1 MERTA
6 KENIRLAL
14 FVILGTL
21 SLLIGAYLI
30 GDRQN
35 LFGETFDLHAI
46 FKNVNGLQTG
56 NNVRYSGINVG
67 TVRRIEMEN
76 DTTILVIMKM
86 DGSMLDHIKQN
97 AIATIG
103 SDGLVGSMIVSI
115 VPGEGSAALILD
127 GEQIKTY
134 SRIEAKDML
143 STLNVTNENAAL
155 LTKELLKTTASMNEG
170 TGVLGKLLNDTIL
183 ARNLEITVGNL
194 KEASSHADQI
204 LAKLNSDINKV
215 DMDQS
220 MAGILLSDSTSG
232 HQFKNIVEDMAG
244 LSHRMDNLSVTLDSL
259 VGDISD
265 SQGTFRYLVKDT
277 SLVRSIE
284 RTMENIE
291 EGTGKFNE
299 NMEALKHNFLT
310 RGYFKKLEKEKKKA
324 EKKEQRDQG

>member
-14 FVILGTL
+14 FVIIGTL
-21 SLLIGAYLI
+21 SLVVGAYLI

-67 TVRRIEMEN
+67 TVKRITMEN
-76 DTTILVIMKM
+76 DTTILVVMKM
-86 DGSMLDHIKQN
+86 DGNMLDHIKQN

-115 VPGEGSAALILD
+115 VPGEGSASLIRD

-134 SRIEAKDML
+134 SRIGAKDML

-155 LTKELLKTTASMNEG
+155 LTKELLQTTAALNEG
-170 TGVLGKLLNDTIL
+170 QGVLGKLLYDTIMAQNL
-183 ARNLEITVGNL
+183 ARTAGNL
-194 KEASSHADQI
+194 RRASYQADEI
-204 LAKLNSDINKV
+204 LLKLNTEIQELDLE
-215 DMDQS
+215 QS
-220 MAGILLSDSTSG
+220 IAGIMLTDSLSG
-232 HQFKNIVEDMAG
+232 RQFKDVIQNIGKV
-244 LSHRMDNLSVTLDSL
+244 SKRMDTLSVTLDELINKINSAE
-259 VGDISD
+259 
-265 SQGTFRYLVKDT
+265 GTVNYLVTDT
-277 SLVRSIE
+277 LLVSRIE
-284 RTMENIE
+284 NTMENIE
-291 EGTGKFNE
+291 EGTGRFNE

-310 RGYFKKLEKEKKKA
+310 RRYFKKLEKEEAKKA
-324 EKKEQRDQG
+324 KQEE

>member
-21 SLLIGAYLI
+21 SLVIGAYLI

-115 VPGEGSAALILD
+115 VPGEGSAALIRD

-170 TGVLGKLLNDTIL
+170 TGVLGKLLNDTIMAKDL
-183 ARNLEITVGNL
+183 SRTVGNL
-194 KEASSHADQI
+194 RRASSQASDI
-204 LAKLNSDINKV
+204 LNKLNTEVQKV
-215 DMDQS
+215 DLEQS
-220 MAGILLSDSTSG
+220 IAGILLTDSLSARDFRGVISDMGRVST
-232 HQFKNIVEDMAG
+232 
-244 LSHRMDNLSVTLDSL
+244 RMDTLSLTLDSL
-259 VGDISD
+259 VQKINRAE
-265 SQGTFRYLVKDT
+265 GTVDYLITDT
-277 SLVRSIE
+277 TLVRRIE
-284 RTMENIE
+284 NTMIHIE
-291 EGTGKFNE
+291 EGTSKFNE

-310 RGYFKKLEKEKKKA
+310 RRYFKKLEKEEAKKA
-324 EKKEQRDQG
+324 KQEE